1 MTHTFKFTGKQ
12 DLQEL
17 FQDTNKFSTL
27 VRKIGQM
34 AQRNPTSYDPDKYK
48 GDAFEY
54 FVELF
59 LQAFNFDDR
68 VGVSNYSPM
77 QENDNGVDGIGSNL
91 RGEKSVV
98 QVKYRSDSTQL
109 LTGNGDHLVN
119 MISSGIIDHKVSPI
133 ENIKD
138 VPKHYIFTTAEGLH
152 HYTDQE
158 NFKGRVRCFG
168 YKDFKKLVDNNIN
181 FWNYCRQQVS
191 TPTTA

>member
-1 MTHTFKFTGKQ
+1 MTHTFQYTGKQ

-17 FQDTNKFSTL
+17 FEGTNKFSTL
-27 VRKIGQM
+27 VRKIGQL

-77 QENDNGVDGIGSNL
+77 QENDNGVDGIGTNL

-133 ENIKD
+133 ENIKE